1 MNDYMIVRSAGR
13 KLIDLLKSGLSSTH
27 GLTVADVTVES
38 PSVLR
43 TGNILSVFLYRVDI
57 DDANRNRGPV
67 PSPSETPVRPPLALD
82 LYYLV
87 TPIAEQAE
95 DGHVLLDAAMEVL
108 NKSPVVPIESLPTL
122 PQRTL
127 EIVFNPLSLD
137 ELTHLWLALVTPYR
151 LAVSYVAKV
160 R

>member
-1 MNDYMIVRSAGR
+1 M
-13 KLIDLLKSGLSSTH
+13 LKSGLSSMH
-27 GLTVADVTVES
+27 GLTVADVTLDS

-43 TGNILSVFLYRVDI
+43 SGNILSVFLYRVDI
-57 DDANRNRGPV
+57 DDANHKNTSAS
-67 PSPSETPVRPPLALD
+67 SPSETPVRPPLALN

-95 DGHVLLDAAMEVL
+95 DAHLLLNAAMEIL
-108 NKSPVVPIESLPTL
+108 NNTPVVQVESLPTL

-127 EIVFNPLSLD
+127 EIVSNPLSYD
-137 ELTHLWLALVTPYR
+137 EITRLWLALVTPYR
-151 LAVSYVAKV
+151 LAMSYVVKV

>member
-1 MNDYMIVRSAGR
+1 MDDNALVSWAGR
-13 KLIDLLKSGLSSTH
+13 KLIDLLKSGLSSMN
-27 GLTVADVTVES
+27 GVTVAEVTLES

-43 TGNILSVFLYRVDI
+43 SGNILSVFLYRVDI
-57 DDANRNRGPV
+57 DDAVRKSAPV
-67 PSPSETPVRPPLALD
+67 RSPSEAPVGPAMALN

-95 DGHVLLDAAMEVL
+95 DAQRLLDAAMEVL
-108 NKSPVVPIESLPTL
+108 DKSPVVEIESLPAL

-127 EIVFNPLSLD
+127 EIAFNPLALH
-137 ELTHLWLALVTPYR
+137 ELTQLWLALVTPYR

>member
-1 MNDYMIVRSAGR
+1 MP
-13 KLIDLLKSGLSSTH
+13 
-27 GLTVADVTVES
+27 GLTVADVTLES

-43 TGNILSVFLYRVDI
+43 SGNILSVFLYRVGI
-57 DDANRNRGPV
+57 DDAVRKSTPV
-67 PSPSETPVRPPLALD
+67 RSPSEAPAGSAMALN
-82 LYYLV
+82 LHYLV

-95 DGHVLLDAAMEVL
+95 DAQLLLDAAMEVL
-108 NKSPVVPIESLPTL
+108 DKSPVVQVESSPPLP
-122 PQRTL
+122 PRTL
-127 EIVFNPLSLD
+127 EIAFHPLSLD